1 MMNIESTATKSRN
14 PYRKKWDCAKGRINY
29 THAFMLRV
37 TYQKNKTKV
46 SWLCTYILITV
57 RLWNFEDGGS

>member
-46 SWLCTYILITV
+46 SWLCTYIIHM
-57 RLWNFEDGGS
+57 